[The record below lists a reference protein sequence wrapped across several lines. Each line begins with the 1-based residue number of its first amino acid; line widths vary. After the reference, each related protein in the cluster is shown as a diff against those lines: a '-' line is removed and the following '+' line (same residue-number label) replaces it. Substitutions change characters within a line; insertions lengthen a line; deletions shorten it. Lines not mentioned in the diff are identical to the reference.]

1 MRPPKD
7 RTGFGSV
14 PARTLRQNVAVL
26 IGSGAPG
33 FLALRTSS
41 AMRTKAPSGKS
52 SKVRGRLGAACGVMA
67 SG

>member
-41 AMRTKAPSGKS
+41 AMRQVVKS
-52 SKVRGRLGAACGVMA
+52 TGAAGCRLWRDGFGLTRT
-67 SG
+67 S